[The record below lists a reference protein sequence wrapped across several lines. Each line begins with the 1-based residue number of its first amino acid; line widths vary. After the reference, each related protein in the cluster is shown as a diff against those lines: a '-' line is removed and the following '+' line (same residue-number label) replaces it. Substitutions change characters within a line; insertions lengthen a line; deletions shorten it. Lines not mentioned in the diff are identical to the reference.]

1 MSQSTPLPALLPL
14 RNKTAIVT
22 GASRGIGS
30 EMALSL
36 ARRGAHVAL
45 VHTSP
50 SSRALAEAVA
60 AEVARLDNGA
70 RACVVQA
77 DMAARDAGE
86 KTVEGALRGLG
97 VRTVEIVVLNAAVGE
112 MGDVEGAEGAEKVGD
127 MFDRIFHTNVL
138 GPHLVVRAVLP
149 YLNPEGSNRLI
160 SISSVNA
167 RIHAP
172 RWAFYSASKNALESL
187 TRNWAKELA
196 ARYRLTANSVVVG
209 PTETE
214 RATSDPRGRAV
225 AAGLATADKRIA
237 TKGDV
242 ADVVCWLAGE
252 ESRWVNG
259 DAIGC
264 HGGAVFGY

>member
-1 MSQSTPLPALLPL
+1 MSSQTTPLPALPL
-14 RNKTAIVT
+14 QNKTAIVT

-30 EMALSL
+30 EIALSL

-50 SSRALAEAVA
+50 SSRPLAEAVA
-60 AEVARLDNGA
+60 AEVKKMDNGA
-70 RACVVQA
+70 RACIVQA
-77 DMAARDAGE
+77 DMGARDAGE
-86 KTVEGALRGLG
+86 KTVDGALRGLG
-97 VRTVEIVVLNAAVGE
+97 VETVDIVVLNAAVGE
-112 MGDVEGAEGAEKVGD
+112 MGDLEGAEGAEKVAE

-149 YLNPEGSNRLI
+149 HLNPHGSNRLI

-196 ARYRLTANSVVVG
+196 AKYRLTANSVVVG

-214 RATSDPRGRAV
+214 RAATDPRGRAV
-225 AAGLATADKRIA
+225 AASLATADKRIA
-237 TKGDV
+237 TKEDV
-242 ADVVCWLAGE
+242 ADVVSWLAGE

-264 HGGAVFGY
+264 HGGAVFGS

>member
-77 DMAARDAGE
+77 DMATRDAGE

-112 MGDVEGAEGAEKVGD
+112 MGDVEGTNSLHH
-127 MFDRIFHTNVL
+127 RIFHTNVL